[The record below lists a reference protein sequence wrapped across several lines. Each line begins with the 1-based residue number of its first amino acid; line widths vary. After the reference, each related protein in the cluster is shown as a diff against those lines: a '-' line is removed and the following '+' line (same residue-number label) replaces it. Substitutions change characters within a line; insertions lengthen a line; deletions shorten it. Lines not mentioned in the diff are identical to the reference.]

1 MKVFH
6 TPRVAAAFALL
17 AGLSAAPAFG
27 MSISYYLDQS
37 NINAAPYAD
46 GQNYLQVT
54 ISDNV
59 NGNIDFTVQ
68 TLAPLSSHAGTNY
81 GIDSFGF
88 NTTLGISAANIAG
101 PSGWNIQTTQNQDG
115 FGNFIA
121 VVNGT
126 GSNRVDPLHFS
137 IIGIAGDTPL
147 DYVRLSSGNAGEGN
161 VDFAAHVAG
170 LNTTVTSGYF
180 GGSAPVPEADT
191 WAMMVAGLG
200 LVGMSLRG
208 RKKGA
213 RPIQT

>member
-1 MKVFH
+1 MKAFH
-6 TPRVAAAFALL
+6 VPRVAATLALL
-17 AGLSAAPAFG
+17 AGFSAAPAFG
-27 MSISYYLDQS
+27 MSVSYYLDQS

-88 NTTLGISAANIAG
+88 NTALGISAANIAG
-101 PSGWNIQTTQNQDG
+101 PSGWGVQTAQNQDG

-126 GSNRVDPLHFS
+126 GNNRVDPLHFS
-137 IIGIAGDTPL
+137 ITNISGDTPT
-147 DYVRLSSGNAGEGN
+147 DYLQLSSGNAREGN
-161 VDFAAHVAG
+161 VYFAAHVAG
-170 LNTTVTSGYF
+170 LNTQVTSGYF

-191 WAMMVAGLG
+191 WAMMIVGLG
-200 LVGMSLRG
+200 LVGISLRG

-213 RPIQT
+213 HPVQA